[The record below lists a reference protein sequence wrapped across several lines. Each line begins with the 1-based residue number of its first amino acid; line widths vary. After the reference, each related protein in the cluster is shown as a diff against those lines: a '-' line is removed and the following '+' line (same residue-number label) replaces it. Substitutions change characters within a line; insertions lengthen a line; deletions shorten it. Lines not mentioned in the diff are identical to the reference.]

1 MITDELR
8 DWLLDADPSLRW
20 QVERDLLHLP
30 EERWQATRAR
40 TATEGFGARLLALQ
54 DPEGTWAHGAHFP
67 GGWDWAAELP
77 QPWTATDWTL
87 NLLRG
92 WGVPAEALGDTADRI
107 AANCRWEYDDLPFWG
122 GEVDCC
128 INSWTL
134 SNGLWLG
141 VDVDPLV
148 DWFVEHRLP
157 DGGWDCEWVSGST
170 HSSFHS
176 TLNSLLGLLDAELA
190 GHGTA
195 ASRAARKAGE
205 EYLLER
211 RLLYRRSTGEL
222 VGAWATRGEAPFR
235 WIYSALRAADY
246 FRAAAL
252 HDGTAPDPRMTEAIE
267 RIRTT
272 REPEGWWRNQRRD
285 PGEVW
290 FETEADAGEPSR
302 GLTLVGTRVL
312 DWWDGATV

>member
-1 MITDELR
+1 MISDALR
-8 DWLLDADPSLRW
+8 DWLLDSDPSIRW
-20 QVERDLLHLP
+20 RIERDLLAAP
-30 EERWQATRAR
+30 ESIWQATRAR
-40 TATEGFGARLLALQ
+40 VATEGFGARLLALQ

-67 GGWDWAAELP
+67 GDWDWASEEP

-87 NLLRG
+87 NLLRE
-92 WGVPAEALGDTADRI
+92 WGVDPAALGDTAERL
-107 AANCRWEYDDLPFWG
+107 AANCRWEYENLPFWG

-141 VDVDPLV
+141 VDVDPLR

-157 DGGWDCEWVSGST
+157 DGGWDCEWVAGSA

-195 ASRAARKAGE
+195 ASQAARKAGE
-205 EYLLER
+205 AYLLER
-211 RLLYRRSTGEL
+211 RLLYRKSSGEP
-222 VGAWATRGEAPFR
+222 VGRWATRWETPFR

-252 HDGTAPDPRMTEAIE
+252 HDGTPPDARMAEAIE
-267 RIRTT
+267 RIRAD
-272 REPEGWWRNQRRD
+272 RRPEGWWLNARKD
-285 PGEVW
+285 PGLVW
-290 FETEADAGEPSR
+290 FDTDAEEGEPSR
-302 GLTLVGTRVL
+302 LLTLVGTRVL
-312 DWWDGATV
+312 DWWDAAA